1 MLNLL
6 KAAAG
11 RGYLEAWPPDE
22 GEGFLAAI
30 RGVALLRQG
39 ALWGGIRELEKVRNW
54 HSAAFDLLREFVP
67 EETLVNA
74 AAELYHNSFVPGS
87 HLLFVLG
94 VLLGPVADDVQ
105 EFFFK
110 APEFVTRVVGLRY
123 EERLREAAQL
133 TPEMPVVLVREPENR
148 VDPEAVAVLA
158 PWGAHLGYLR
168 APLASVITSR
178 CRQGEAFSAFVAAV
192 LGPEYDP
199 NERLHLRVKSDP
211 DGSKILLVKYLPA
224 EGEPGGGPVNG
235 PGGRPFPGG
244 GFCVQVEDEE
254 NEEDEEDEEN
264 GKKGLSS
271 G

>member
-1 MLNLL
+1 MLHLL
-6 KAAAG
+6 KAAVG
-11 RGYLEAWPPDE
+11 RGYLESWPADE

-54 HSAAFDLLREFVP
+54 HAAAFELLREFVP

-87 HLLFVLG
+87 HLLFILG

-110 APEFVTRVVGLRY
+110 APEFITRVVGLRY
-123 EERLREAAQL
+123 EERFREAAQL
-133 TPEMPVVLVREPENR
+133 APEMPVALVREPENR
-148 VDPEAVAVLA
+148 VDPEAVAVLS
-158 PWGAHLGYLR
+158 PWGARLGYLR

-178 CRQGEAFSAFVAAV
+178 CREGEAFSASVAAV

-211 DGSKILLVKYLPA
+211 DGAKILLVKYLSSD
-224 EGEPGGGPVNG
+224 GKSVN
-235 PGGRPFPGG
+235 
-244 GFCVQVEDEE
+244 
-254 NEEDEEDEEN
+254 
-264 GKKGLSS
+264 SS
-271 G
+271 GGQSFSGGISCEEKKDDETSG